1 MESKI
6 GPPASTMET
15 WYQETVTK
23 LYRFIYSQLQN
34 KEETE
39 DITQETYLRCL
50 KQAPDA
56 LPPYPYLK
64 QIARNL
70 ITDRYRHKLV
80 AQSHLEHLPEPEHPS
95 LEEEWL
101 TRATLQE
108 LMNQLPSDYRQILE
122 YRIIQGYSRK
132 ETATLMG
139 RSESS
144 IRGLQYRALQTL
156 RSYIHLYQQKGGDL

>member
-1 MESKI
+1 MESKT
-6 GPPASTMET
+6 GPPPSTMES
-15 WYQETVTK
+15 WYRETVTK
-23 LYRFIYSQLQN
+23 LYRFIYSQLQS

-50 KQAPDA
+50 KQDSGN
-56 LPPYPYLK
+56 LPPYAYLK

-70 ITDRYRHKLV
+70 MTDRYRHKLV
-80 AQSHLEHLPEPEHPS
+80 AQNHLEHLPEPEYPS
-95 LEEEWL
+95 PEEEWL
-101 TRATLQE
+101 NRSTLHE

-156 RSYIHLYQQKGGDL
+156 RSYIHSYQQKGGDL

>member
-6 GPPASTMET
+6 GPPASPMET
-15 WYQETVTK
+15 WYKETATK

-50 KQAPDA
+50 KQDSSH
-56 LPPYPYLK
+56 LPPYAYLK
-64 QIARNL
+64 QVARNL
-70 ITDRYRHKLV
+70 ITDRYRHKMV
-80 AQSHLEHLPEPEHPS
+80 AQSHLKALPEPESPS
-95 LEEEWL
+95 PEEEWL
-101 TRATLQE
+101 NRAVIHE
-108 LMNQLPSDYRQILE
+108 LMNQLPPDYRQVLE
-122 YRIIQGYSRK
+122 YRLIQGYSRK
-132 ETATLMG
+132 ETAALMG
-139 RSESS
+139 RNEGS